1 MTSQVENQ
9 VKPNAVKDLV
19 TLLAE
24 KFPACFSLTGPA
36 KPLKVGIFQDLA
48 ERLQDTPEIS
58 KTSLRQALRLYTSSW
73 RYLDAIKEGTHRVDL
88 DGVEGEVI
96 DAQQAEHA
104 ATSLAES
111 RAKAAEARK
120 VRQQAE
126 RAKARA
132 ARADKAP
139 EQKRAPAG
147 ESADKP
153 AYKKSAPR
161 KKPSE
166 EKQVIIKQKPVAP
179 KAPAIELTPIAEGSV
194 KPGAKVLVKLG
205 SQPLMATVVEVAR
218 QDVVVQLSSGM
229 VIKTTSSALYQA

>member
-19 TLLAE
+19 ALLAE

-48 ERLQDTPEIS
+48 ERLQETPEIS

-73 RYLDAIKEGTHRVDL
+73 RYLDAIKEGAHRVDL

-104 ATSLAES
+104 ATSLTES

-132 ARADKAP
+132 ARAEKAP
-139 EQKRAPAG
+139 EAKRADAAEG
-147 ESADKP
+147 SDKP
-153 AYKKSAPR
+153 AYKKQPPR

-166 EKQVIIKQKPVAP
+166 TKQVIIKQKPVAA
-179 KAPAIELTPIAEGSV
+179 KAPAVELTPLAEGSV

-205 SQPLMATVVEVAR
+205 SQPMMATVVEVAR

>member
-19 TLLAE
+19 ALLAE

-48 ERLQDTPEIS
+48 QRLENDADIS

-73 RYLDAIKEGTHRVDL
+73 RYLDALKEGARRVDL
-88 DGVEGEVI
+88 DGVEGDAI

-104 ATSLAES
+104 AATLTES

-120 VRQQAE
+120 ARQQAE

-132 ARADKAP
+132 EKAANP
-139 EQKRAPAG
+139 APKEG
-147 ESADKP
+147 QDKP

-161 KKPSE
+161 KKPTDA
-166 EKQVIIKQKPVAP
+166 KPVTIKQKPAVKPVVVDLVPMTEAQ
-179 KAPAIELTPIAEGSV
+179 I
-194 KPGAKVLVKLG
+194 KPGASVLVKLG
-205 SQPLMATVVEVAR
+205 SSPMAATVVEVAR
-218 QDVVVQLSSGM
+218 QDVVVQLASGM
-229 VIKTTSSALYQA
+229 VIKTTSTAIYQA